1 MALDMYLFKL
11 TKPELDT
18 TKVYTESEL
27 KDISYATVEDVNT
40 DKLIPQ
46 KMLDNFTVKIK
57 IAIKYWDKEKLYKTF
72 QQAHPTI
79 YKGLYTKDKVFTPEN
94 VGFEEKNG
102 YIFTLVDTARDD
114 GPGIEISIKNEAQ
127 LEHYSTSKE
136 AEFYAW
142 KTEELAHQEEGLTT
156 KVNLPENSSYTFD
169 KAIVEK
175 LHADGVSAEFLE
187 KWIDGQTVF
196 HPWW

>member
-57 IAIKYWDKEKLYKTF
+57 
-72 QQAHPTI
+72 
-79 YKGLYTKDKVFTPEN
+79 
-94 VGFEEKNG
+94 
-102 YIFTLVDTARDD
+102 
-114 GPGIEISIKNEAQ
+114 
-127 LEHYSTSKE
+127 
-136 AEFYAW
+136 
-142 KTEELAHQEEGLTT
+142 
-156 KVNLPENSSYTFD
+156 
-169 KAIVEK
+169 
-175 LHADGVSAEFLE
+175 
-187 KWIDGQTVF
+187 
-196 HPWW
+196 